1 MNCSECKKK
10 KPESVPYI
18 VHESVMA
25 RMERQFRR
33 LWLVIIASIALLAG
47 PNIAWI
53 RYESQFE
60 TLEIVE
66 ECQVNQDIESG
77 YNNSVI
83 NGGKISNC

>member
-18 VHESVMA
+18 VHESIMA
-25 RMERQFRR
+25 RMERQFKR
-33 LWLVIIASIALLAG
+33 LWIVIIALIALLAG
-47 PNIAWI
+47 SNIAWI
-53 RYESQFE
+53 CYESQFE

-83 NGGKISNC
+83 NGGKNSNG